1 MPSSPQRQSRLYT
14 IREHCTSHINQLKA
28 EIDMMIDHPMMILGN
43 DNSYFRDIEDKMDE
57 MHSYEGILTILE
69 RYFEK

>member
-1 MPSSPQRQSRLYT
+1 MASPQRQSRLYAV
-14 IREHCTSHINQLKA
+14 REHCTSHINQLKA
-28 EIDMMIDHPMMILGN
+28 EIDMMIDHPMILPGN
-43 DNSYFRDIEDKMDE
+43 DHNYFRDIEDKMDE